1 VTSGPLDE
9 VAPAIPD
16 GGETAVVEPA
26 TRRGRRARGR
36 HARGRRDRG
45 QQPVATFRPGRLARL
60 AAGARRFVVL
70 SAPSPEGDVVVVD
83 LATSVLAR
91 LEGLPGIVGA
101 AQLPGG
107 ALGPFAVLDVPSAA
121 LGPPNDPARPESR
134 RVTAPASVAGIL
146 GRRRARRLLRTLLAP
161 PEPQLLGFAGP
172 SWPYW
177 ELRGD
182 RPSVAVVAPTR
193 GPVVYRRAEDD
204 AVWIRFGWH
213 RTDNWLPMTDP
224 VVTDAVMASGRTR
237 LGGRALAAALGFRPS
252 YLVVV
257 VGRPQEGYCPK
268 LVVSILP
275 RP

>member
-9 VAPAIPD
+9 VAPTIPD
-16 GGETAVVEPA
+16 GGETGVVEQE
-26 TRRGRRARGR
+26 TRPSRRARGR
-36 HARGRRDRG
+36 HARGR
-45 QQPVATFRPGRLARL
+45 QAAPTFRPGRLARL
-60 AAGARRFVVL
+60 AAGQRRFLVL

-91 LEGLPGIVGA
+91 LEGLPGITGA
-101 AQLPGG
+101 TQLPGG
-107 ALGPFAVLDVPSAA
+107 ALGPFAVLDVPSGA
-121 LGPPNDPARPESR
+121 LGAPSDPARPESHQ
-134 RVTAPASVAGIL
+134 VVAPASVAGFL

-204 AVWIRFGWH
+204 AVWVRFGWH
-213 RTDNWLPMTDP
+213 RTDNWLPLTDP
-224 VVTDAVMASGRTR
+224 LVISAVAESGRAR

-257 VGRPQEGYCPK
+257 VGRPQDGYCPK
-268 LVVSILP
+268 LVVAVLP